1 MDNSKKV
8 SHIVITG
15 STRGIG
21 YGLAESFLDLGC
33 SVTVCG
39 RSPNAVE
46 QAVANL
52 TSRYDAKHILGLPCD
67 VTIPEQVQ
75 ILWDQSIERFGTV
88 DIWIN
93 NAGLSNDQG
102 MLWELSAEQVSES
115 IITNVL
121 GCVYGI
127 QVSARGMLKQ
137 GYGAIYNMEG
147 MGSDGRKHAGLT
159 MYGTSKYALH
169 YLTESLALELKGE
182 PIVVGSLR
190 PGMVMTDLIT
200 DRYLNRPEE
209 LVRLKKIFNIIADN
223 VEKVTPWMAKRILE
237 NKKSGVIISYSSSL
251 KLLWRFISQP
261 FVKRD
266 LFPAMDADE

>member
-1 MDNSKKV
+1 MGTSKKD

-21 YGLAESFLDLGC
+21 YGLAESFLALGC
-33 SVTVCG
+33 SVTVSG
-39 RSPNAVE
+39 RGQDTVE
-46 QAVANL
+46 QAIASL
-52 TSRYDAKHILGLPCD
+52 ASRYDSKHILGLPCD

-75 ILWDQSIERFGTV
+75 VLWDQSVEKFGAV

-102 MLWELSAEQVSES
+102 MLWELSAKQASMS
-115 IITNVL
+115 IETNIL
-121 GCVYGI
+121 GCVYGV
-127 QVSARGMLKQ
+127 QVAARGMLKQ

-169 YLTESLALELKGE
+169 YLTESLSLELKGK
-182 PIVVGSLR
+182 PILVGSLR
-190 PGMVMTDLIT
+190 PGMVITDLIT
-200 DRYLNRPEE
+200 DRYLDRPDE
-209 LVRLKKIFNIIADN
+209 LESLKKIFNIIADN

-251 KLLWRFISQP
+251 KLLGRFISQP

-266 LFPAMDADE
+266 LFTTMDADE